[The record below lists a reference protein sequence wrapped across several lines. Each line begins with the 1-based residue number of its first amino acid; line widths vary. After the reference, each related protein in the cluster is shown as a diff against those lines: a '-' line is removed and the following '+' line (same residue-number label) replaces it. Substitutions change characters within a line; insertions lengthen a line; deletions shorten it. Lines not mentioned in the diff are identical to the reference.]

1 MNILE
6 ILGTATAVAI
16 TGISLVWVLLYNT
29 RPPKNGVVQKRKWK
43 DMSESERLES
53 IAIDGTESVKRRAME
68 RADKRRARIIK
79 WENRP

>member
-29 RPPKNGVVQKRKWK
+29 RPPKNGVVQRKTK
-43 DMSESERLES
+43 
-53 IAIDGTESVKRRAME
+53 
-68 RADKRRARIIK
+68 IIK